1 MSNERPMILE
11 LEDFKQ
17 QLAAL
22 LNEVTQVKKIPCFIL
37 EPIMNEFAAQ
47 VSVGAKAELEYAKK
61 QEANTEVQT

>member
-47 VSVGAKAELEYAKK
+47 VSVGAKTELEYAKK